1 MTRGRTVPCRPERVF
16 RVIRV
21 CLIDDHETVL
31 LGLRAMLED
40 APDLHLTWA
49 GTTVAEFLDSDVD
62 TDIILL
68 DLRLSDG
75 SSPERNVTALQRT
88 GAPVLAFTSA
98 ENPYHIRRAAQ
109 AGICGVLR
117 KSESAPAIVAAIRTA
132 ATGETVPGLDWA
144 AAIDGDP
151 DLPAV
156 GLSERQRDVLSLYA
170 SGEDA
175 AAVAS
180 VLHISPQT
188 VQDYVAR
195 IRTKYAESGRPA
207 RNKMD
212 LYKRAVE
219 DGYLPIP
226 EVGS

>member
-1 MTRGRTVPCRPERVF
+1 M
-16 RVIRV
+16 IRV
-21 CLIDDHETVL
+21 ALVDDHETVL
-31 LGLRAMLED
+31 LGLRAMLAD
-40 APDLHLTWA
+40 VPDLDLVWSGA
-49 GTTVAEFLDSDVD
+49 TVPEFLAAGVDVD
-62 TDIILL
+62 LVLL

-75 SSPERNVTALQRT
+75 SSPELNVRALHET
-88 GAPVLAFTSA
+88 GAPILAFTSA

-109 AGICGVLR
+109 AGISGVLR
-117 KSESAPAIVAAIRTA
+117 KSEAAADIVASIRA
-132 ATGETVPGLDWA
+132 AASGETVPGLDWA

-156 GLSERQRDVLSLYA
+156 GLSVRQREVLSLYA

-175 AAVAS
+175 ATVAS
-180 VLHISPQT
+180 VLHLSPQT

-207 RNKMD
+207 RSKMD

-219 DGYLPIP
+219 DGYLPMP
-226 EVGS
+226 EAGR

>member
-1 MTRGRTVPCRPERVF
+1 M
-16 RVIRV
+16 IRV
-21 CLIDDHETVL
+21 ALVDDHETVL
-31 LGLRAMLED
+31 LGLRAMLAD
-40 APDLHLTWA
+40 IPDLDLVWSGA
-49 GTTVAEFLDSDVD
+49 TVTELLASGAEVD
-62 TDIILL
+62 LVLL

-75 SSPERNVTALQRT
+75 SSPELNVRALRET
-88 GAPVLAFTSA
+88 GVPILAFTSA

-117 KSESAPAIVAAIRTA
+117 KSAAAADIIASIRA
-132 ATGETVPGLDWA
+132 AASGVTVPGLDWA

-156 GLSERQRDVLSLYA
+156 GLSERQREVLSLYA

-175 AAVAS
+175 ATVAD
-180 VLHISPQT
+180 VLHLSPQT

-207 RNKMD
+207 RSKMD

-219 DGYLPIP
+219 DGYLPMP
-226 EVGS
+226 EAGR

>member
-1 MTRGRTVPCRPERVF
+1 
-16 RVIRV
+16 VIRV
-21 CLIDDHETVL
+21 ALVDDHETVL
-31 LGLRAMLED
+31 LGLRAMLAD
-40 APDLHLTWA
+40 VPDLELVWSGA
-49 GTTVAEFLDSDVD
+49 TVPEFLAAGVDVD
-62 TDIILL
+62 LVLL

-75 SSPERNVTALQRT
+75 SSPELNVHALHET
-88 GAPVLAFTSA
+88 GAPILAFTSA

-117 KSESAPAIVAAIRTA
+117 KSEAASDIVASIRA
-132 ATGETVPGLDWA
+132 AASGETVPGLDWA

-156 GLSERQRDVLSLYA
+156 GLSDRQREVLSLYA

-175 AAVAS
+175 GTVAAM
-180 VLHISPQT
+180 LHLSPQT

-207 RNKMD
+207 RSKMD

-219 DGYLPIP
+219 DGYLPMP
-226 EVGS
+226 EAGR

>member
-1 MTRGRTVPCRPERVF
+1 M
-16 RVIRV
+16 IRV
-21 CLIDDHETVL
+21 GLIDDHETVL
-31 LGLRAMLED
+31 LGLRTMLED
-40 APDLHLTWA
+40 APDLQLTWA
-49 GTTVAEFLDSDVD
+49 GVTVPEFLDAGVD
-62 TDIILL
+62 IDLILL

-75 SSPERNVTALQRT
+75 SSPERNVEALRRT
-88 GAPVLAFTSA
+88 DIPVLAFTSA

-109 AGICGVLR
+109 AGISGVLR
-117 KSESAPAIVAAIRTA
+117 KSESASAIVAAIRTA
-132 ATGETVPGLDWA
+132 ATGDTAPGLDWA

-151 DLPAV
+151 DLPSV

-175 AAVAS
+175 ATVAAT
-180 VLHISPQT
+180 LCISPQT

-207 RNKMD
+207 RSKMD

-226 EVGS
+226 ENGT

>member
-1 MTRGRTVPCRPERVF
+1 MSE
-16 RVIRV
+16 VIRV
-21 CLIDDHETVL
+21 ALVDDHETVL
-31 LGLRAMLED
+31 LGLEAMLAEV
-40 APDLHLTWA
+40 PDLVMVWSGA
-49 GTTVAEFLDSDVD
+49 TVTEFLAAGVEVD
-62 TDIILL
+62 LVLL

-75 SSPERNVTALQRT
+75 SSPELNVHALHAT
-88 GAPVLAFTSA
+88 GAPILAFTSA

-117 KSESAPAIVAAIRTA
+117 KSESAADIVSSIRSAAS
-132 ATGETVPGLDWA
+132 GETVPGLDWA

-156 GLSERQRDVLSLYA
+156 GLSARQREVLSLYA

-175 AAVAS
+175 ATVAS
-180 VLHISPQT
+180 ALHLSPQT

-207 RNKMD
+207 RSKMD
-212 LYKRAVE
+212 LYKRALE

-226 EVGS
+226 EAGR